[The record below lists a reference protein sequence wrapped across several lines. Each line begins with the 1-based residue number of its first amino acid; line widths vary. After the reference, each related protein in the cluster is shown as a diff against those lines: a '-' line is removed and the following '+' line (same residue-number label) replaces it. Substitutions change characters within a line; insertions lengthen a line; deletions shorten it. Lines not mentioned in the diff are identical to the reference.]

1 MTNGEYDDIPETESL
16 TQERISRMSEHEIEQ
31 FRRDRAADFARSLGV
46 SKEKAKRMADSEID
60 SAIEGAEFEKERDME
75 RLLREQDRKLRIKQP
90 KQPKQE
96 REEIEE
102 EEEEPVTRREK
113 LLWKGEK
120 SVEEEETPDERDEYL
135 RTRQKIVHGLQK
147 SEQIGK
153 GIVGLGSRRP
163 VKEALIS
170 GAAAAF
176 LALKG
181 KPKTPQEIREAKE
194 EAKRIRAHR
203 EEERHVERLA
213 MAETAGERP
222 YQPQLRDIGRG
233 DMGSRKF
240 GTTRNPVGDVGR
252 VVEPDFFG
260 TRSFGIGTTP
270 SRKTKIIKK
279 IYVKQRS
286 PSTSIYML
294 SKPPSVSLGG
304 FDINKPP
311 STSFGMGRLM
321 NPLGEPK
328 SRSIKIKGV
337 KFTKPKKTQQ
347 KDASEILGL
356 KGFW

>member
-1 MTNGEYDDIPETESL
+1 MANNEYNDVPETESL
-16 TQERISRMSEHEIEQ
+16 TQERISRMSNQEIEQ
-31 FRRDRAADFARSLGV
+31 FRRNRAADFARSLGV

-60 SAIEGAEFEKERDME
+60 SAIEGAEYEKERDME

-102 EEEEPVTRREK
+102 EPVTRREK

-120 SVEEEETPDERDEYL
+120 SVEEEEIPDERDEYL
-135 RTRQKIVHGLQK
+135 KTRQKIVKGLQK
-147 SEQIGK
+147 TEQFGK

-163 VKEALIS
+163 IKEALIS
-170 GAAAAF
+170 GATAAF

-240 GTTRNPVGDVGR
+240 GTTRNPVGSIGIT
-252 VVEPDFFG
+252 VEPDFFG
-260 TRSFGIGTTP
+260 TKSSIIGTTP
-270 SRKTKIIKK
+270 SRKIRTGKK
-279 IYVKQRS
+279 TYIKQRP
-286 PSTSIYML
+286 PSTSIYMP